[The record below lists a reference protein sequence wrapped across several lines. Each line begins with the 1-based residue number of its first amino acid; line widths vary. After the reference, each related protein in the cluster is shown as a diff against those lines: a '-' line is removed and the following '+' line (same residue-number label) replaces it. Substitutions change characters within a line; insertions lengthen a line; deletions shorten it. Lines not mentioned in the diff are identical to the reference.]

1 MKDMKRLLP
10 FLLVWLLSCPFWA
23 QEGNKVFSG
32 KRINFG
38 IKGGFNSSI
47 YFIDRFRIAD
57 ARVHNVQN
65 NYKVGYSGAV
75 FVRINF
81 KRHFL
86 QPELSYNVSKSE
98 ITFDRNTSKSTDA
111 EPVYAGIDA
120 TIRTIDLPVVYGYNF
135 IQSPPY
141 EMYFFAGPRFKY
153 VWEQKSKM
161 QFFNFGQGEVSERL
175 YPFNVSAVFG
185 VGVRISR
192 ILFDFQYD
200 IGIFNISKDV
210 TYTAINDAGNAETV
224 PMTFH
229 RRNSL
234 LSFSFGLIF

>member
-1 MKDMKRLLP
+1 MKRMFPLL
-10 FLLVWLLSCPFWA
+10 LLLLLSCPVRS
-23 QEGNKVFSG
+23 QEGSIAPSNG
-32 KRINFG
+32 RINFG

-47 YFIDRFRIAD
+47 YFIDRFRIED
-57 ARVHNVQN
+57 VRINSVQN
-65 NYKVGYSGAV
+65 NYKVGYSGSAFMRV
-75 FVRINF
+75 NF

-86 QPELSYNVSKSE
+86 QPELSYCVSKSE
-98 ITFDRNTSKSTDA
+98 ITFDRNASESTGA
-111 EPVYAGIDA
+111 TPVYAGIDA

-135 IQSPPY
+135 IQAFPY

-153 VWEQKSKM
+153 VWEQKSRMK
-161 QFFNFGQGEVSERL
+161 FSNFAQSEVTERL

-200 IGIFNISKDV
+200 IGIFNISKNV
-210 TYTAINDAGNAETV
+210 TYKAINDAGNAEAV

-234 LSFSFGLIF
+234 LSFSLGVIF